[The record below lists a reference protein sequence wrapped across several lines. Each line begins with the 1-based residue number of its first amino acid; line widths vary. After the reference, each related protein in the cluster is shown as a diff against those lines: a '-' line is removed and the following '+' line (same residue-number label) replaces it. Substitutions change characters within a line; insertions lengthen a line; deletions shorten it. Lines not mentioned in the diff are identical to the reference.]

1 MTLARFY
8 NKSFFWKVGLVTLAG
23 VLVYKLASTHIQLVL
38 TATPSLPYRLFVL
51 SKRDEPSL
59 VVPQNGSYILFYND
73 FTKTKV
79 LKQVR
84 GIPGS
89 RVHFDTFG
97 QLWIDDFYVGRPH
110 EFSSDG
116 KRVHP
121 FKAGII
127 PKGYVFVYASHDR
140 SFDSRYE
147 EFGLVSIESI
157 LGVGVAVL

>member
-84 GIPGS
+84 GVPGS
-89 RVHFDTFG
+89 RIHFDSFG
-97 QLWIDDFYVGRPH
+97 QLWVDDSCVGKPQD
-110 EFSSDG
+110 FSSDG
-116 KRVHP
+116 RRVHP
-121 FKAGII
+121 LKAGII
-127 PKGYVFVYASHDR
+127 PEGYVFAYASHDR
-140 SFDSRYE
+140 SFDSCYE